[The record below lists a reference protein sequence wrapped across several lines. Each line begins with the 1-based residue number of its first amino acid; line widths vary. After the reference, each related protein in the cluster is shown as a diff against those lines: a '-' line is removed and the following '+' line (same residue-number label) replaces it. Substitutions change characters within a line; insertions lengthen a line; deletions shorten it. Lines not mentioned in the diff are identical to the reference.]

1 MEVISTE
8 FGSPI
13 WALWTIPLSALAMVL
28 GTVMYA
34 RIVGLRSFSKMTNF
48 DFAITVATGSVIG
61 SVILSTGTAY
71 SVGNGL
77 LAVGSLFLVQVIIAF
92 TRSRSSAVMAVVDN
106 DPLLLMKPGGELL
119 EDNLAAARV
128 APSDVYAKLREANVL
143 RLSDVHC
150 VVLETTGDISVLHGS
165 DPSVTVDDAILESVR
180 ERA

>member
-13 WALWTIPLSALAMVL
+13 WALWTIPLSALAMVA

-71 SVGNGL
+71 SVGNGM
-77 LAVGSLFLVQVIIAF
+77 LAVGSLFLVQALIAYLR
-92 TRSRSSAVMAVVDN
+92 TRSSAFTGVVDN
-106 DPLLLMKPGGELL
+106 DPLLLMGPGGELL
-119 EDNLAAARV
+119 EENLRASRV
-128 APSDVYAKLREANVL
+128 RASDVYAKLREANVL
-143 RLSDVHC
+143 QLSEVHC

-165 DPSVTVDDAILESVR
+165 DGSVAVDDAILDGVR
-180 ERA
+180 QHA